1 MIWQPLKD
9 DVGALDVQLSASVRA
24 LVAAHPAG
32 GPEAPVWQTVPL
44 GDGHSLQLRLAA
56 SPQIRTKYG
65 LRAVITY
72 AVTGQAVIGAEGF
85 ACRGEAVLDLKT
97 RAFLDVQCTLVPLG
111 AVEVG

>member
-1 MIWQPLKD
+1 MIWQPLKE

-32 GPEAPVWQTVPL
+32 GPEAPTWQSVHL
-44 GDGHSLQLRLAA
+44 GDGRRVQLRLAA
-56 SPQIRTKYG
+56 SPQIRTKFG

-85 ACRGEAVLDLKT
+85 VCRGEAVLDLKT
-97 RAFLDVQCTLVPLG
+97 RAFLDVQCTLSPIG
-111 AVEVG
+111 AVEAG